1 MRSTVTLGKINLS
14 TAQVRESVALTTPKI
29 CIFTLKERPDIHCGV
44 SHKLCS
50 SWGNIVRFFRFWLCL
65 ASITVQKSCQI
76 CPTLQ
81 VAYYCKSYFWHRD
94 KWDFFFVKCFKKCWC
109 NEDERNMDNFTDF
122 TIISSGFCANN
133 SRWSWLFCT
142 HSKTWNLNE
151 WENKICI
158 LQTEKIGIQK
168 S

>member
-44 SHKLCS
+44 SRKLCS
-50 SWGNIVRFFRFWLCL
+50 SWGNIVRFFWFWLCL

-94 KWDFFFVKCFKKCWC
+94 KWDFFLLSVSKNVDVMRMKETWTISLISQSSQVVFEQITADGADCFAHILKRETWMNGK
-109 NEDERNMDNFTDF
+109 
-122 TIISSGFCANN
+122 IKHAFCKQ
-133 SRWSWLFCT
+133 R
-142 HSKTWNLNE
+142 K
-151 WENKICI
+151 
-158 LQTEKIGIQK
+158 
-168 S
+168 